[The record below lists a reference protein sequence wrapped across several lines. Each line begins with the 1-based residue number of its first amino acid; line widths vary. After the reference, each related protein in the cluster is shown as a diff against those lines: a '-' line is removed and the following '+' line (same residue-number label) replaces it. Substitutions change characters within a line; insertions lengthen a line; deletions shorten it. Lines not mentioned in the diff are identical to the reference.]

1 MKEKMELNKII
12 KGDCIGYMKTL
23 PNNCID
29 LIITD
34 PPYGDNVGYGKNN
47 KTIKNNKNPL
57 INCLALVE
65 CYRIMKR
72 NSSLYLFTNWKHYP
86 FLTEFIL
93 RYTKFKIRHLVVW
106 KKHNFGL
113 GWAFRHQYELILVL
127 EQGKPKYNLKNFS
140 DVQICSHI
148 NYNKENHPHE
158 KPVDLIMKMV
168 EHSSEEGDIILDPF
182 CGSGSV
188 CIACEQMKRKWIGV
202 ELDERWVKMGREK
215 ISNLKVKLNCDGR

>member
-1 MKEKMELNKII
+1 MKEKIETNKII
-12 KGDCIGYMKTL
+12 HGNCIGIMRQL

-34 PPYGDNVGYGKNN
+34 PPYGDNVAYGWHN
-47 KTIKNNKNPL
+47 KTIKNNGNPL
-57 INCLALVE
+57 INCQALAE
-65 CYRIMKR
+65 FYRILKK
-72 NSSLYLFTNWKHYP
+72 NSSVYIFTNWKHYP

-127 EQGKPKYNLKNFS
+127 EKGKPKYNLTNFS
-140 DVQICSHI
+140 DVQTCSHI
-148 NYNKENHPHE
+148 NHNKDNHPHQ
-158 KPVDLIMKMV
+158 KPVDLIIKMIQ
-168 EHSSEEGDIILDPF
+168 HSSKEGDVILDPF

-188 CIACEQMKRKWIGV
+188 CVACQKTGRRWIGI
-202 ELDERWVKMGREK
+202 ELDARY
-215 ISNLKVKLNCDGR
+215 SKVAKNRLDKYS